1 MLFGEL
7 VFECR
12 HFLGTVFCRCL
23 MQVVEEFLSL
33 FLSVPLG
40 NLTYWFTEDIYCYVT
55 YIVAL
60 LFRGTAFGS
69 SKGLYGTKYELI

>member
-1 MLFGEL
+1 
-7 VFECR
+7 
-12 HFLGTVFCRCL
+12 

-40 NLTYWFTEDIYCYVT
+40 KLDILVYGGHILLGNIYCYVT